1 MNRTVLVSVGL
12 IGLVTIGALAQQALT
27 IPQYA
32 PGEPRSECTLP
43 GMKPVG
49 GGDIAFLPGHTSFM
63 GALGS
68 GVTEILQEGGDVV
81 RVAIHGGFV
90 EVSEDRVSLL
100 SDTAEMAS
108 AIDVERARQ
117 AHERARHLLQD
128 EDDEAVRMSLVRAET
143 RLRAAEVAGE
153 A

>member
-1 MNRTVLVSVGL
+1 MPLHVQVVSPEEVLWSGDAERVITRT
-12 IGLVTIGALAQQALT
+12 
-27 IPQYA
+27 
-32 PGEPRSECTLP
+32 
-43 GMKPVG
+43 VG

-81 RVAIHGGFV
+81 RVAVHGGFV

-100 SDTAEMAS
+100 SDAAELAS

-117 AHERARHLLQD
+117 AHERARNLLQD
-128 EDDEAVRMSLVRAET
+128 EDDEAVRMAVVRAET
-143 RLRAAEVAGE
+143 RLRAAEAGVE

>member
-1 MNRTVLVSVGL
+1 MPLQVQVVSPEEVLWSGDAERVITRT
-12 IGLVTIGALAQQALT
+12 
-27 IPQYA
+27 
-32 PGEPRSECTLP
+32 
-43 GMKPVG
+43 VG

-128 EDDEAVRMSLVRAET
+128 SDDEAVRMAMVRAET
-143 RLRAAEVAGE
+143 RIRAAEVAGE